1 MIEHL
6 SDGVIAHISFFGE
19 SRVVDEYVQQEMSFC
34 ALIIG
39 QKYIKIFKQKSKSQ
53 RFISKGTK
61 TKLEVKMVIEKTK
74 KKTRIF
80 KLEYGCESQNV
91 NAKAKMFIEKHKWKE
106 MKMPNPNTPPDLGVD
121 G

>member
-39 QKYIKIFKQKSKSQ
+39 QEYMKVFQQKFKSQ
-53 RFISKGTK
+53 RSIPKDTK
-61 TKLEVKMVIEKTK
+61 TKLEVKMVIEKP
-74 KKTRIF
+74 KKTRNL
-80 KLEYGCESQNV
+80 KPEYGCESQNV

-106 MKMPNPNTPPDLGVD
+106 MKMPNPYTPPDLGVD